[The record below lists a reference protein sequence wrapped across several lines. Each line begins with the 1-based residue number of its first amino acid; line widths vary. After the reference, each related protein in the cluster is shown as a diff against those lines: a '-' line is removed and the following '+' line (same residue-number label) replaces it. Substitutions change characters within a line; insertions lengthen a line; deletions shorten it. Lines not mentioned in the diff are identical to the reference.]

1 MIVYVENSQESTK
14 QLLELTSELSKVT
27 ENKVCIPKIN
37 GISIY

>member
-1 MIVYVENSQESTK
+1 MIVYVENSQESIK

-27 ENKVCIPKIN
+27 GNKVYVPKIN